1 MRSFTTLATL
11 LLAMALT
18 ACSSIETEPT
28 DTAAFAAGNYKY
40 FKWRSEPLTNTA
52 QSDDLLYIMDPM
64 VRREVNSALSQRGY
78 VLNPERAQ
86 FSVDYLQAVGLRQGV
101 SSQDA
106 SGGID
111 PIPSARPNRQINQAM
126 VDNAHALAGVQT
138 TNNVAIQFNDVANQE
153 EVWRVVITKIIND
166 VNNVDTAAMQRNINR
181 AIEQG
186 FKTLPDAR

>member
-11 LLAMALT
+11 LLSMALV
-18 ACSSIETEPT
+18 ACSSIETHPT

-40 FKWRSEPLTNTA
+40 FKWRSQPLANTG
-52 QSDDLLYIMDPM
+52 QSDDLLYVMDPI
-64 VRREVNSALSQRGY
+64 VRREVNSALSQRGF
-78 VLNPERAQ
+78 VLDPERAQ

-111 PIPSARPNRQINQAM
+111 PIPSARPNRQVNQAM

-138 TNNVAIQFNDVANQE
+138 TNNVAIQFNDVASQQ

-166 VNNVDTAAMQRNINR
+166 VNNVDTAAMERNINR
-181 AIEQG
+181 AINQG
-186 FKTLPDAR
+186 FKTLPGAS